1 VSRRRMRHRR
11 GRAHVLV
18 ALATL
23 TVACATVTP
32 SAGLCQSLHTQALGS
47 RVNAVCWSDESSVLE
62 ATDRP
67 DLLGPYAEGSLQLL
81 ERFTRD
87 REQLSPRG
95 QTEVMVLSGY
105 HYQLLHAGFVQGRAQ
120 YDLDVTLPAPLAATS
135 ITGPVR
141 DVLTFLIETHRH
153 AGVVSLNLIPMSSGS
168 IGSITLH
175 FEQWNLRR
183 LTITQYGS
191 EP

>member
-1 VSRRRMRHRR
+1 VGHRR
-11 GRAHVLV
+11 GRAHELV

-23 TVACATVTP
+23 IGACSTVTP
-32 SAGLCQSLHTQALGS
+32 SVGPCHSLHVQEIGGRLS
-47 RVNAVCWSDESSVLE
+47 AVCWSDEPSVLE

-67 DLLGPYAEGSLQLL
+67 DLLGPYAEGSVELL
-81 ERFTRD
+81 EKFARD
-87 REQLSPRG
+87 REQLSLRG
-95 QTEVMVLSGY
+95 QTEVMVVSGY
-105 HYQLLHAGFVQGRAQ
+105 RYQLLHAGIVQGRAQ

-135 ITGPVR
+135 ITGPVK
-141 DVLTFLIETHRH
+141 DVLTFLMETHRH
-153 AGVVSLNLIPMSSGS
+153 AGVVSLDLIPMSSGS